1 MDADTVLT
9 AVVGLCCVLA
19 IGATSTT
26 LDSTVATD
34 PEEATDFNY
43 DKVPIGTGP
52 AQALDD
58 ALDSGRSDGAESG
71 SSPSGSPSESGDSGS
86 EGVASK
92 PAADGDRTGQ
102 ASKSGGGQQQNQ
114 ASGSGDGQQ
123 SGSSGGGDDRNSAS
137 GSSNSKRDQSGDG
150 TRLAEPSLLDRLL
163 WLLQDLFDLLL
174 AALPWIVLAAV
185 IAVAYRYRD
194 RLLGRGVSTDPDDGD
209 GDAPPPPDPSPDN
222 AVASAWFEMVERL
235 DLAHRRDLTPRECAA
250 AASDRGV
257 DPDAAR
263 SLTALFEEVR
273 YGGARV
279 TDERRRRAEE
289 TLSEVRSQLEG
300 PQ

>member
-1 MDADTVLT
+1 MNADTVLT

-34 PEEATDFNY
+34 PEEVTNFDY
-43 DKVPIGTGP
+43 SKVPIGSGP

-58 ALDSGRSDGAESG
+58 AIDSGRSDGAESG
-71 SSPSGSPSESGDSGS
+71 SASSGGSNDGSGSKSAGS
-86 EGVASK
+86 RPAEEGS
-92 PAADGDRTGQ
+92 RTGQ

-114 ASGSGDGQQ
+114 NGGSGDGQQ
-123 SGSSGGGDDRNSAS
+123 QSGGSGGDDQRSSGGSD
-137 GSSNSKRDQSGDG
+137 SKQDQSGDG

-163 WLLQDLFDLLL
+163 WLLQDLLDLLL
-174 AALPWIVLAAV
+174 AVLPWAVLAAML
-185 IAVAYRYRD
+185 AAAYRYRD
-194 RLLGRGVSTDPDDGD
+194 RLLVGDPIDADDED
-209 GDAPPPPDPSPDN
+209 GEAPPRDPSPDN
-222 AVASAWFEMVERL
+222 DVASAWFEMVERL
-235 DLAHRRDLTPRECAA
+235 GLADRRDLTPRECAA

-279 TDERRRRAEE
+279 TDERRRRAEQ

-300 PQ
+300 SR